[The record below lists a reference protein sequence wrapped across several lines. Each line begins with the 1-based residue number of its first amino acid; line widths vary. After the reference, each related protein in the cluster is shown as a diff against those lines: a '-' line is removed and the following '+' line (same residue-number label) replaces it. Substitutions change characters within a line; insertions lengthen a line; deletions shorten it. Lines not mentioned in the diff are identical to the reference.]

1 MSLHRLNPWVAALLT
16 TALLVSSTAARA
28 QGGNSAG
35 SQTDPPLP
43 PDEHPEDPAHASS
56 TPDPNATGVPFEGSS
71 AANPKPGVAYPPDAL
86 IDLKM
91 QRSWNEGRTRAFLA
105 TTLDVG
111 WTYIRPRA
119 AIGYGK
125 PFGTWFGIDLN
136 PIISGNGLGAY
147 GGLRLSL
154 PRVDLRVGSRYMAAF
169 NRNYLNPPASTSAG
183 YNRQDLDSTVGNP
196 SRVLTFE
203 AELEASL
210 PAGPGDIIGL
220 GSVSYVTGVPD
231 GQYVFEETLR
241 TIVNPPLVWRARL
254 GYVFRFGSYRQH
266 SLGIVGD
273 GLDVPGRD
281 DSKTFRLG
289 PIVRIVLSR
298 RVEVRGSFVPTIIS
312 PDHLGLV
319 GGDFTELGFR
329 YRWATE

>member
-1 MSLHRLNPWVAALLT
+1 MPLLRARHLVAALLAAT
-16 TALLVSSTAARA
+16 RLASSNGARA

-35 SQTDPPLP
+35 SHTDPPLP
-43 PDEHPEDPAHASS
+43 PDDHPANDS
-56 TPDPNATGVPFEGSS
+56 GIPFAGSS
-71 AANPKPGVAYPPDAL
+71 AENPKPGVAYPPDELMDA
-86 IDLKM
+86 KM
-91 QRSWNEGRTRAFLA
+91 RRSWNEGRTRAFLA

-119 AIGYGK
+119 SLGYGK
-125 PFGTWFGIDLN
+125 PFGTWFGIEAN
-136 PIISGNGLGAY
+136 PIISGNGLGGYA
-147 GGLRLSL
+147 GLRLAL
-154 PRVDLRVGSRYMAAF
+154 PRFELRVGPRYMAAF
-169 NRNYLNPPASTSAG
+169 NRNFLNPPTGESQK
-183 YNRQDLDSTVGNP
+183 YNRQDLDSTVGKP

-203 AELEASL
+203 AEIEASV

-220 GSVSYVTGVPD
+220 GSISYVTGVPE

-241 TIVNPPLVWRARL
+241 MIVNPPIVWRARL
-254 GYVFRFGSYRQH
+254 GYVIRFGSYRQH

-273 GLDVPGRD
+273 GLSVPKRD
-281 DSKTFRLG
+281 DSKTFRIG

-312 PDHLGLV
+312 PDNLGLI

>member
-1 MSLHRLNPWVAALLT
+1 MSTLRHLSILVVVAASASLL
-16 TALLVSSTAARA
+16 ARDAHA
-28 QGGNSAG
+28 QGAESAG
-35 SQTDPPLP
+35 TQTDPPLP
-43 PDEHPEDPAHASS
+43 PDDKPSSPTVPSSPENPA
-56 TPDPNATGVPFEGSS
+56 
-71 AANPKPGVAYPPDAL
+71 PGVSYPPDAL
-86 IDLKM
+86 IDARM
-91 QRSWNEGRTRAFLA
+91 RRSWSEGQTRLFLA

-111 WTYIRPRA
+111 WTYLRPRA
-119 AIGYGK
+119 SVGYGK
-125 PFGTWFGIDLN
+125 PFGTWFGIDVN

-147 GGLRLSL
+147 GGLRLAL
-154 PRVDLRVGSRYMAAF
+154 PRVDLRVGPRYMAAF
-169 NRNYLNPPASTSAG
+169 NRNYLNPQTS

-203 AELEASL
+203 AELEASV

-241 TIVNPPLVWRARL
+241 MIVNPPLVWRARL
-254 GYVFRFGSYRQH
+254 GYVFRFGSFRQH
-266 SLGIVGD
+266 SLGLVAD

-281 DSKTFRLG
+281 DSKTFRAG
-289 PIVRIVLSR
+289 PIIRIVLSR

-312 PDHLGLV
+312 PDHLGLI

>member
-1 MSLHRLNPWVAALLT
+1 MRLLPALLGC
-16 TALLVSSTAARA
+16 AILASSSTAFA
-28 QGGNSAG
+28 QGDNSAG
-35 SQTDPPLP
+35 SPSDPPLP
-43 PDEHPEDPAHASS
+43 PDDHPAETPPVIPFVGS
-56 TPDPNATGVPFEGSS
+56 TRE
-71 AANPKPGVAYPPDAL
+71 NPRPGVSYPPDAL
-86 IDLKM
+86 IDTKM
-91 QRSWNEGRTRAFLA
+91 SRSWNEGKTRAFLA

-111 WTYIRPRA
+111 WTYLRPRA
-119 AIGYGK
+119 SLGYGK
-125 PFGTWFGIDLN
+125 PFGTWFGIDAN

-147 GGLRLSL
+147 GGLRLSV
-154 PRVDLRVGSRYMAAF
+154 PRFDLRVGPRYVAAF
-169 NRNYLNPPASTSAG
+169 NRNYLNAQNT

-196 SRVLTFE
+196 SRVLTLEAEFE
-203 AELEASL
+203 ASV

-220 GSVSYVTGVPD
+220 GSISYVTGVPT

-241 TIVNPPLVWRARL
+241 VIVNPPLVWRARI

-266 SLGIVGD
+266 SLGIVGE
-273 GLDVPGRD
+273 GLDVPDRD
-281 DSKTFRLG
+281 DSKTVRIG

-312 PDHLGLV
+312 PDHLGLI